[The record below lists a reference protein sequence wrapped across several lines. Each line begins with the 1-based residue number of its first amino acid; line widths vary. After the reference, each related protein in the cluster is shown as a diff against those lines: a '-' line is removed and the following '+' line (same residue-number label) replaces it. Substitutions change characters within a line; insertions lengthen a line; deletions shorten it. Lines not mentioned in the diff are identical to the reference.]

1 MDKEIVE
8 LLKKLNNTKE
18 PKRDSAVAE
27 YIKTLLQ
34 KERG

>member
-1 MDKEIVE
+1 MDKDILE
-8 LLKKLNNTKE
+8 LLEQLNSTKE
-18 PKRDSAVAE
+18 PKRESAVAE